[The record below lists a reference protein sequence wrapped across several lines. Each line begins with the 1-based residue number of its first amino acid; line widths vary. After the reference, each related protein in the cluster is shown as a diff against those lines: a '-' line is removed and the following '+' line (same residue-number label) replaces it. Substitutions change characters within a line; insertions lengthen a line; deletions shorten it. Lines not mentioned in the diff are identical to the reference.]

1 MAVTT
6 FAPVTQGE
14 SGNGSWICLQMFE
27 SSFDLLTAF
36 RNNDGNLE
44 LLTIST
50 ENNVLKQVSGASA
63 GAVKEVTLAL
73 FGRRAVTAVCDGSG
87 DLLLISWDVPRG
99 LKTVTRLKDSGRAA
113 GTATNIALVAL
124 SATLLATAMRD
135 GNGNLL
141 LITWLLNT
149 DGSFTRL
156 GSSNPGGGKPDQA
169 GAVSIVKM
177 ALLGGSVT
185 HRVVTAVRNG
195 SGDLELI
202 SWTISA
208 DGKTI
213 TRDGPGATAGTV
225 SEIEIAVGFQGITTA
240 VRDGNGSLLVIPW
253 QLGSGGSFTRHHEV
267 EAGNAQHLSVGVVGG
282 PPVLV
287 ATMRN
292 GSGVFEMI
300 ALNAITEG
308 GLARSGSFNDTQ
320 NPNVGETKIISMNGL
335 ALTAIR
341 QTSALLLRSWTVT
354 TR

>member
-1 MAVTT
+1 MATTT
-6 FAPVTQGE
+6 FAPVAVAE

-27 SSFDLLTAF
+27 GSFDLLTAF
-36 RNNDGNLE
+36 RDNDGNLK
-44 LLTIST
+44 LLTVST
-50 ENNVLKQVSGASA
+50 ESNTLKQISGAKA

-73 FGRRAVTAVCDGSG
+73 FGRRAVTAVCDGGG

-113 GTATNIALVAL
+113 GAATNIALAAL

-135 GNGNLL
+135 GSGNLL
-141 LITWLLNT
+141 LITWSLNA

-156 GSSNPGGGKPDQA
+156 GSSNPGDGKPNQA

-177 ALLGGSVT
+177 AVVGGGRN
-185 HRVVTAVRNG
+185 HDVVTAVRNG
-195 SGDLELI
+195 SGNLELI
-202 SWTISA
+202 GWTISA
-208 DGKTI
+208 DGTTV
-213 TRDGPGATAGTV
+213 TRAGAGATAGSV
-225 SEIEIAVGFQGITTA
+225 SEIEIAVGLGIATA
-240 VRDGNGSLLVIPW
+240 VRDGNGNLLVIPW
-253 QLGSGGSFTRHHEV
+253 QPGSGGTFTRGHDV
-267 EAGNAQHLSVGVVGG
+267 EAGSAQHLSIGVVGG

-300 ALNAITEG
+300 AFNPITEG

-320 NPNVGETKIISMNGL
+320 NPNVNETKIISMNGL

-341 QTSALLLRSWTVT
+341 QTSALLLRSWTVVT
-354 TR
+354 H